1 MRLRF
6 PRPARVGLV
15 VALTA
20 CGQPAPPAGSFDY
33 LFAPPGGRFQHV
45 SSTDATGG
53 NHDFVEIAAG
63 DSAVLLDTPGPGVV
77 RRLWVTVASRDRQ
90 YLRRIAL
97 KMYWEG
103 ETDPSVAAPL
113 GDFFGNG
120 FTKRHYTALV
130 MGEASGGVYSYLPMP
145 FHRRAPIAGEQR
157 TRPPLDAADYN
168 IPAVTSVRRSPGLA
182 AVPPAG

>member
-1 MRLRF
+1 MQLRF
-6 PRPARVGLV
+6 PRPAGVGLV

-20 CGQPAPPAGSFDY
+20 CDQPAPPAGSFDY

-53 NHDFVEIAAG
+53 NHDFVEIPAG

-90 YLRRIAL
+90 YLRRIGL

-103 ETDPSVAAPL
+103 ETNPSVAAPL

-120 FTKRHYTALV
+120 FAKRHYTALV
-130 MGEASGGVYSYLPMP
+130 MGEASGGFYCYLPMP
-145 FHRRAPIAGEQR
+145 FQRRARIVVENGTGRPI
-157 TRPPLDAADYN
+157 DALYYN
-168 IPAVTSVRRSPGLA
+168 IELVADVRLPSGFA
-182 AVPPAG
+182 TFHA